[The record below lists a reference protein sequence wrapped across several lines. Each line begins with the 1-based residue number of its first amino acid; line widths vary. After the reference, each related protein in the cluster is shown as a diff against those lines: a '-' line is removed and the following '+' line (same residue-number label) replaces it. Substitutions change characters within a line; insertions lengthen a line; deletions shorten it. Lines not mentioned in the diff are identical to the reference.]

1 MLALLPLQSAP
12 WLPVWVTPLWV
23 LGVGLAIGFAICI
36 ALLLVLAVLSLVP
49 GLGNMASKPA
59 VANTV
64 ASVIA
69 VLTAAGVLSVYL
81 PQIDSEY
88 RTLMILPVALLSIV
102 VGFGIVYG
110 MWRRTI
116 REIWSILTEGVM
128 VYILGTAVVMMV
140 IGLAVT
146 PIANDTKETLG
157 SLSQVNWVGDGE
169 RETKV
174 EMDAISPDI
183 DPDQAPFKNF
193 IIPYDREGVEK
204 IVIET
209 DRTIILAD
217 AETPKDFGRPSLRI
231 SPDTPFEWQRG
242 GMDYWPLAPEPSLG
256 IWIQNREIDKA
267 NITFRLVSQP
277 AVREVSTIVVTAFS
291 VVLFIFAYIAYR
303 QAAPRMA
310 AIALATAKS
319 EMAQPLYLILLAIGS
334 VLLILFTIMPFYT
347 LGEDIKVLRDNGM
360 TVIMVLGMGLAVWSA
375 GTSVTE
381 EIDGRTALT
390 VLSKP
395 VTRRSFLLGK
405 YMGIMMSVLFLFVF
419 LGFVLMVLTAYKP
432 LFEARENSGSQP
444 LWNET
449 HAEMISVIPGLV
461 LYFME
466 TMAIAAIGVALAT
479 RLAMLA
485 NFLICFTVF
494 AVGNL
499 TSPLVQSSAGENE
512 LVGFIGKLIAVV
524 VPNLNTFNI
533 QAAVDSGNVIP
544 PIYLAGALNYL
555 VCFGVLALMV
565 ALLLFEDRDLA

>member
-1 MLALLPLQSAP
+1 MLALLPLQSTP
-12 WLPVWVTPLWV
+12 WLPVWITPLWI
-23 LGVGLAIGFAICI
+23 LAVGLAIGFAACI
-36 ALLLVLAVLSLVP
+36 VMLLVLGALSFVP
-49 GLGNMASKPA
+49 GLGKLAEKPA

-64 ASVIA
+64 SLVIAALTAVGLMGVYYGQVESQYRSLMIVPVVLLSVI
-69 VLTAAGVLSVYL
+69 
-81 PQIDSEY
+81 
-88 RTLMILPVALLSIV
+88 
-102 VGFGIVYG
+102 VGFGLVYG
-110 MWRRTI
+110 MWTRTI

-128 VYILGTAVVMMV
+128 AYILGTALVMMV

-146 PIANDTKETLG
+146 PLANDTRETLA
-157 SLSQVNWVGDGE
+157 SLSQVNWIDNGE
-169 RETKV
+169 KV
-174 EMDAISPDI
+174 TPITVDAISPDV

-193 IIPYDREGVEK
+193 VIPFQKEGVEE

-217 AETPKDFGRPSLRI
+217 AETPKDFTRASIRI
-231 SPDTPFEWQRG
+231 SPDAPFTWKRG
-242 GMDYWPLAPEPSLG
+242 GMEYWPLAPEPSIG
-256 IWIQNREIDKA
+256 VWIQNREIDPA
-267 NITFRLVSQP
+267 TVTFRLVSQP
-277 AVREVSTIVVTAFS
+277 AVREVSTIVVTALS
-291 VVLFIFAYIAYR
+291 VLFFVLAYIAFR
-303 QAAPRMA
+303 QAAPRVA

-319 EMAQPLYLILLAIGS
+319 EMAQPLYI
-334 VLLILFTIMPFYT
+334 VLLGIGAVLMLLFTIMPFYT

-381 EIDGRTALT
+381 EIEGRTALT

-395 VTRRSFLLGK
+395 VTRRSFLIGK
-405 YMGIMMSVLFLFVF
+405 YMGIMMAVLFLFVF
-419 LGFVLMVLTAYKP
+419 LGFLLMVVTAYKP
-432 LFEARENSGSQP
+432 IFEARENSSTQP
-444 LWNET
+444 VWNIA

-466 TMAIAAIGVALAT
+466 TMAIGAIGVALAT

-499 TSPLVQSSAGENE
+499 TSPLVQSAAGENE
-512 LVGFIGKLIAVV
+512 LVKFVGKLIAVV

-533 QAAVDSGNVIP
+533 QAAVDSGNAIP

-555 VCFGVLALMV
+555 VCFGVLILMV
-565 ALLLFEDRDLA
+565 ALLLFDDRDLA

>member
-23 LGVGLAIGFAICI
+23 LGVGLAIGFAVCVAI
-36 ALLLVLAVLSLVP
+36 LLVLAVLSLVP
-49 GLGNMASKPA
+49 ALGNMAGKPA

-64 ASVIA
+64 AGILSA
-69 VLTAAGVLSVYL
+69 LTAAGILAVYL

-88 RTLMILPVALLSIV
+88 RTLMIVPVALLSIV
-102 VGFGIVYG
+102 VGFGIIYG

-128 VYILGTAVVMMV
+128 AYILGTAVLMMIV
-140 IGLAVT
+140 GLAVT
-146 PIANDTKETLG
+146 PIANDTKETLA
-157 SLSQVNWVGDGE
+157 SLSQVNWVGSGE
-169 RETKV
+169 RVTPV
-174 EMDAISPDI
+174 TVDAISPDI

-193 IIPYDREGVEK
+193 VIPFQREGVEK

-217 AETPKDFGRPSLRI
+217 AESPKDFGRPSLRI
-231 SPDTPFEWQRG
+231 SPDTPFQWQRG
-242 GMDYWPLAPEPSLG
+242 GMEYWPLAPEPSLG
-256 IWIQNREIDKA
+256 IWIQNREIDPA
-267 NITFRLVSQP
+267 NVTFRLVSQP
-277 AVREVSTIVVTAFS
+277 AVREVSTIVVTALS
-291 VVLFIFAYIAYR
+291 VIFFVFGYIAYR

-319 EMAQPLYLILLAIGS
+319 EMAQPLYLVLLAIGT

-375 GTSVTE
+375 GTSITE

-405 YMGIMMSVLFLFVF
+405 YTGIMMSVLFLFVF

-432 LFEARENSGSQP
+432 LFEARENSASQP

-555 VCFGVLALMV
+555 VCFGVLILMV